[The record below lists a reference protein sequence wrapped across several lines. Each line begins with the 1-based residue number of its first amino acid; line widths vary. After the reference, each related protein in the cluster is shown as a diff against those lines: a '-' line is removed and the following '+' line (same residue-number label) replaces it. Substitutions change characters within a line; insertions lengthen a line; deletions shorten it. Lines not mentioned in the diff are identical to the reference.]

1 MNFVSDILNAT
12 VEAAA
17 GSSQGEMASTKSK
30 DQIKDQFAGTQAL
43 RATPLLRLLWG
54 FPAVYSHVQSRE
66 SQNHYLF
73 SSQLGNTQ

>member
-1 MNFVSDILNAT
+1 MNFVSDILKAT
-12 VEAAA
+12 VEAA

-54 FPAVYSHVQSRE
+54 FPAVYSHV
-66 SQNHYLF
+66 
-73 SSQLGNTQ
+73 